1 MAPKNRCRDHVRC
14 QHERHD
20 LALDYLCDVLRYC
33 PSLPPWLRRRIEK
46 VIQFEDL
53 FDDTEAIMA
62 KHALPSSTHHQT
74 KQQPVAGR
82 VIVGATSQLLR
93 SA

>member
-1 MAPKNRCRDHVRC
+1 MTKIRCLDHVRC

-20 LALDYLCDVLRYC
+20 IAMDYLCDVLRYC
-33 PSLPPWLRRRIEK
+33 PNLPLWLWRRIAD
-46 VIQFEDL
+46 VIEAEDL
-53 FDDTEAIMA
+53 FDDTEAIVA
-62 KHALPSSTHHQT
+62 EHQT

-82 VIVGATSQLLR
+82 VVVGATSQMLR